1 MKKNVAHQ
9 VVGALHR
16 IYIPRVNEEIHNSL
30 SKILP
35 ELTNKSEDSAKLPDQ
50 VIANAF
56 NVKPNLRIN
65 VQPISP
71 KDAPH
76 VEPEQKQ
83 VDAKEALLEKMRQAK
98 ENK

>member
-16 IYIPRVNEEIHNSL
+16 IYIPKINEEIHNSL
-30 SKILP
+30 AKILP
-35 ELTNKSEDSAKLPDQ
+35 EIINKNKDETKLPDQ

-56 NVKPNLRIN
+56 NAQPNLKIN
-65 VQPISP
+65 VQPVSP
-71 KDAPH
+71 KDAPY
-76 VEPEQKQ
+76 VAPEQKQ

-98 ENK
+98 EHK